1 VRVNVGGDPG
11 RDDYGLPP
19 IDVVIPDDARELDRD
34 VQAYQR
40 ELRARRRRQ
49 RARRLRGPLT
59 RDGMVLPLLAGC
71 LILALITSTLL
82 IMFAADQ
89 TGMPDLGGHTATGAS
104 ANQRQRTAP
113 SRPAAGQLGGPLPE
127 AAIVLGGRTVQ
138 LRSITAARPSVLALI
153 PQICPCVPALREL
166 RLQAAQAHVAL
177 YLVGT
182 GGDQKQVALLAAR
195 AGQTPAG
202 VGEDVHNVLAP
213 AYDQLGLTAILVLR
227 GGAVYTVVPDIPS
240 RGQNLAAN
248 LRQLTAAGR

>member
-1 VRVNVGGDPG
+1 MDVGGDPG

-89 TGMPDLGGHTATGAS
+89 TGMPGLGTHSGA
-104 ANQRQRTAP
+104 APLLKHHPTTAP
-113 SRPAAGQLGGPLPE
+113 SHPAAGQVGGPLPP
-127 AAIVLGGRTVQ
+127 AVILLGGKHVPV
-138 LRSITAARPSVLALI
+138 RSITAAGPSVLALI
-153 PQICPCVPALREL
+153 PLDCACAPALREL
-166 RLQAAQAHVAL
+166 RVQAVRAHVAL

-182 GGDQKQVALLAAR
+182 GGDQKQVAQLAAQ
-195 AGQTPAG
+195 AGQTSAR
-202 VGEDVHNVLAP
+202 VGEDITNVLGRAF
-213 AYDQLGLTAILVLR
+213 DQIWLTAILVRR
-227 GGAVYTVVPDIPS
+227 GDAVYAVARDIPS
-240 RGQNLAAN
+240 GGQNLAAS
-248 LRQLTAAGR
+248 LRQLATPGQ

>member
-1 VRVNVGGDPG
+1 VNVGGDPG

-40 ELRARRRRQ
+40 ELRAQRRRQ

-89 TGMPDLGGHTATGAS
+89 TGMPDLGTHSGA
-104 ANQRQRTAP
+104 APAPKHQPTTAP
-113 SRPAAGQLGGPLPE
+113 SHPAAGQPGGPLPG
-127 AAIVLGGRTVQ
+127 ALIVLGGRHTPV
-138 LRSITAARPSVLALI
+138 RAITAAGPSVLALI
-153 PQICPCVPALREL
+153 PLDCACAPALREL
-166 RLQAAQAHVAL
+166 RVQAAQAHVTL

-182 GGDQKQVALLAAR
+182 GGDQKQVALLAAQ
-195 AGQTPAG
+195 AGQTPAR
-202 VGEDVHNVLAP
+202 VGEDVNNVLGRVF
-213 AYDQLGLTAILVLR
+213 DQIWLTAILVRR
-227 GGAVYTVVPDIPS
+227 GGAVYTVARDIPS
-240 RGQNLAAN
+240 RGQNLAAS
-248 LRQLTAAGR
+248 LRQLAAAGR